1 MAEKNCSKCGEYPGT
16 IPVKKIKGGVAVE
29 ELLCKKCADE
39 IAGSQSAQQ
48 TRDQKVKQS
57 RSGNLEKYA
66 TSLSELA
73 KDGKIL
79 KVIGRDKEIDQAIQ
93 VLCRKFKCNP
103 CLIGEPGVGKTVIAE
118 WLAQLI
124 HDKKVPEML
133 QDKEVYSLD
142 MTALQA
148 GIGIIGT
155 LEERVNK
162 ILKEVEN
169 RGNIILFI
177 DEVHRIVGA
186 GSTNTDPSG
195 DTANMLKPALARGK
209 FMLIS
214 ATTLDEYRK
223 IEKDSALERR
233 LQPIVIDE
241 PSVEDTIEI
250 LAGIKGKFEERN
262 NIVIPDDVIRSAVQL
277 ADKYIIDRFFPDK
290 AITLLDQAGT
300 NLYIQNDKDR
310 REGNSSVNNTL
321 SVKEVIKVIEDQTK
335 VPIMQTG
342 EDEALMLL
350 ELEKNLKKGIIGQDE
365 AIETVC
371 SAIRRKRVNI
381 SRKLKPVSFVFIG
394 PSGVGKTELGK
405 KLNEEL
411 FGSGGALVR
420 LDMSE
425 FQNAADLSKI
435 LGAAPG
441 YVGHGETGQL
451 EGVRKNPFCV
461 VLVDEIEKAHPDIM
475 NIFLQILDDGH
486 IKDGQSRRI
495 DFRHA
500 IIIMTSNA
508 GSTVKEKTLGFNR
521 AGDINAKERAI
532 DALKKFLRPE
542 LINRLDGVVYFN
554 NLSEENIRVIAHIL
568 LEDLRK
574 SLAER
579 EEYPLKLSYEEEI
592 LDYLTTEGYSEEY
605 GARNLRRMV
614 ESDIENEIAILILE
628 SLKDQSVMTALRLV
642 LQDDEIKVKREDFCN
657 AESKTG

>member
-1 MAEKNCSKCGEYPGT
+1 MAEKNCSKCGKQPGT
-16 IPVKKIKGGVAVE
+16 IPVKKVKGGVTVE
-29 ELLCKKCADE
+29 ELLCIACAEE
-39 IAGSQSAQQ
+39 IAGGKSSSQQ
-48 TRDQKVKQS
+48 QS
-57 RSGNLEKYA
+57 RKEKLNKSPNLDRYA
-66 TSLSELA
+66 VSLSELA
-73 KDGKIL
+73 AEGKIL
-79 KVIGRDKEIDQAIQ
+79 KVIGREKEIEQTIQ

-124 HDKKVPEML
+124 HDKKVPAML
-133 QDKEVYSLD
+133 QGKEVYSLD

-148 GIGIIGT
+148 GTGIIGT
-155 LEERVNK
+155 LEDRVSK

-169 RGNIILFI
+169 RGNIILFV

-209 FMLIS
+209 FMMIS
-214 ATTLDEYRK
+214 ATTLDEYRQL
-223 IEKDSALERR
+223 EKDSALERR
-233 LQPIVIDE
+233 LQPIIIDE
-241 PSVEDTIEI
+241 PSIDDTIEI
-250 LAGIKGKFEERN
+250 LLSIKEKYENRFEDHK
-262 NIVIPDDVIRSAVQL
+262 IVIPDGVIRSAVRL
-277 ADKYIIDRFFPDK
+277 ADKYIVDRFFPDK
-290 AITLLDQAGT
+290 AITLIDQAGT
-300 NLYIQNDKDR
+300 NRYLQNDKER
-310 REGNSSVNNTL
+310 REGASSVDNTL
-321 SVKEVIKVIEDQTK
+321 SVKDVIKVIEDQTK
-335 VPIMQTG
+335 IPVMQSG
-342 EDEALMLL
+342 EEETLRLL
-350 ELEKNLKKGIIGQDE
+350 ELEKNMKKGIIGQDE

-371 SAIRRKRVNI
+371 SAIRRKRVSI

-394 PSGVGKTELGK
+394 PTGVGKTELGK

-411 FGSGGALVR
+411 FGPGGALVR

-425 FQNAADLSKI
+425 FQNSIDLSKI

-441 YVGHGETGQL
+441 YVGYGKTGQL

-461 VLVDEIEKAHPDIM
+461 VLVDEIEKAHPDVM

-486 IKDGQSRRI
+486 IKDGQSRKI

-521 AGDINAKERAI
+521 SGDSDAKERAV
-532 DALKKFLRPE
+532 DALKKFLKPE
-542 LINRLDGVVYFN
+542 IINRLDGVVYFK
-554 NLSEENIRVIAHIL
+554 NLSQDSIRSIAKIL
-568 LEDLRK
+568 LEDLCK

-579 EEYPLKLSYEEEI
+579 EENPLKLSYGDEV
-592 LDYLTTEGYSEEY
+592 LDHLAKDGYSEEY

-628 SLKDQSVMTALRLV
+628 SLKNQCTLSALKLV
-642 LQDDEIKVKREDFCN
+642 VQDDMIKVEAVKE
-657 AESKTG
+657 